1 MAWIWQ
7 SRPSEVGHFI
17 SSMSLRKERFMNT
30 RGFAASSVLN
40 GITVLAVLIALYLAL
55 VYAAPVANLVGAAQI
70 AQRIFYFHVPSAWVG
85 FLAFLVTFVAS
96 IAYLWKGGRQWDVL
110 AFSSV
115 EIGLVFTTMVVF
127 TGPLWA
133 KPTWGVWW
141 VWADPKLS
149 TVAILWLIYF
159 AYLMLRNT
167 VEDEARRARLAAV
180 LGIVGFIDV
189 PIVFGAVRWWGQ
201 SVAHPIVF
209 GTGGLSD
216 SPTMLTA
223 FLFCL
228 GTFTLLYVVLL
239 VQRVRLEGL
248 RHEVERLKSR
258 ITNHES

>member
-1 MAWIWQ
+1 
-7 SRPSEVGHFI
+7 V
-17 SSMSLRKERFMNT
+17 NT
-30 RGFAASSVLN
+30 HSFTASSILN
-40 GITVLAVLIALYLAL
+40 GLAALAVLIALYLAL
-55 VYAAPVANLVGAAQI
+55 VYAPPAANLVGAAQI

-85 FLAFLVTFVAS
+85 FLAFFVTFVAS
-96 IAYLWKGGRQWDVL
+96 IAHLWKGGRQWDIL
-110 AFSSV
+110 ALSSV
-115 EIGLVFTTMVVF
+115 EIGLIFTTMVVF

-141 VWADPKLS
+141 VWSDPKLS
-149 TVAILWLIYF
+149 TVAVLWLIYF

-180 LGIVGFIDV
+180 LGIVGFLDV

-201 SVAHPIVF
+201 SIAHPIVF

-216 SPTMLTA
+216 SPRMLTA

-239 VQRVRLEGL
+239 IQRVRLEGM
-248 RHEVERLKSR
+248 RHEVERLKSHVMDHASR
-258 ITNHES
+258 LTL

>member
-1 MAWIWQ
+1 
-7 SRPSEVGHFI
+7 V
-17 SSMSLRKERFMNT
+17 NT
-30 RGFAASSVLN
+30 RSFTGSSVLN

-55 VYAAPVANLVGAAQI
+55 VYAPPAANLVGAAQI

-85 FLAFLVTFVAS
+85 FLAFFVTFVAS
-96 IAYLWKGGRQWDVL
+96 IAYLWKGGRQWDIL
-110 AFSSV
+110 ALASV

-141 VWADPKLS
+141 VWSDPKLS
-149 TVAILWLIYF
+149 TVAVLWLIYF

-180 LGIVGFIDV
+180 VGIVGFLDV
-189 PIVFGAVRWWGQ
+189 PLVFGAVRWWGQ

-216 SPTMLTA
+216 SPRMLTA

-228 GTFTLLYVVLL
+228 GTFTILYVVLL
-239 VQRVRLEGL
+239 IQRVRLERM

-258 ITNHES
+258 ITEHASRLTNSGLR

>member
-1 MAWIWQ
+1 VNIR
-7 SRPSEVGHFI
+7 S
-17 SSMSLRKERFMNT
+17 
-30 RGFAASSVLN
+30 FAVTKTLN
-40 GITVLAVLIALYLAL
+40 GIAALAVLIALYLAL
-55 VYAAPVANLVGAAQI
+55 VYAPPATNLVGAAQI

-96 IAYLWKGGRQWDVL
+96 IAHLWNGGRQWDVMAL
-110 AFSSV
+110 SSV
-115 EIGLVFTTMVVF
+115 EIGLIFTTMVVF

-141 VWADPKLS
+141 VWSDPKLS
-149 TVAILWLIYF
+149 TVAVLWLIYF

-180 LGIVGFIDV
+180 LGIVGFLDV

-216 SPTMLTA
+216 SPRMLTT

-228 GTFTLLYVVLL
+228 GTFTLVYVVLL
-239 VQRVRLEGL
+239 IQRIRLEGM

-258 ITNHES
+258 IHESRITH

>member
-1 MAWIWQ
+1 
-7 SRPSEVGHFI
+7 
-17 SSMSLRKERFMNT
+17 MNT
-30 RGFAASSVLN
+30 RSYTASSVLN
-40 GITVLAVLIALYLAL
+40 GIAALAVLIALYLAL
-55 VYAAPVANLVGAAQI
+55 VYAPPAANLVGTAQI

-85 FLAFLVTFVAS
+85 FLAFFVTFVAS
-96 IAYLWKGGRQWDVL
+96 IAYLWKGGRQWDIL
-110 AFSSV
+110 ALSSV

-141 VWADPKLS
+141 VWSDPKLS
-149 TVAILWLIYF
+149 TVAVLWLIYF

-180 LGIVGFIDV
+180 VGIVGFLDV
-189 PIVFGAVRWWGQ
+189 PLVFGAVRWWGQ

-216 SPTMLTA
+216 SPRMLTA

-228 GTFTLLYVVLL
+228 GTFTILYVVLL
-239 VQRVRLEGL
+239 IQRVRLEKM

-258 ITNHES
+258 ITEHASRLTNSGLR

>member
-1 MAWIWQ
+1 M
-7 SRPSEVGHFI
+7 STR
-17 SSMSLRKERFMNT
+17 SSALI
-30 RGFAASSVLN
+30 SVLN
-40 GITVLAVLIALYLAL
+40 GITALAMLIALHLAL
-55 VYAAPVANLVGAAQI
+55 VYAPPAANLPGAAQI

-85 FLAFLVTFVAS
+85 FLAFFVTFVAS
-96 IAYLWKGGRQWDVL
+96 IAYLWKGGRQWDIL
-110 AFSSV
+110 SLSSV
-115 EIGLVFTTMVVF
+115 EIGLIFTTMVVF

-141 VWADPKLS
+141 VWSDPKLS
-149 TVAILWLIYF
+149 TVAVLWLIYF

-180 LGIVGFIDV
+180 LGIVGFLDV

-216 SPTMLTA
+216 SPRMLTA

-239 VQRVRLEGL
+239 IQRVRLERV
-248 RHEVERLKSR
+248 RHEVERLKSH
-258 ITNHES
+258 ITASASHVSRFTNSEPR

>member
-1 MAWIWQ
+1 M
-7 SRPSEVGHFI
+7 STR
-17 SSMSLRKERFMNT
+17 SSALI
-30 RGFAASSVLN
+30 SVLN
-40 GITVLAVLIALYLAL
+40 GITALAVLIALYLAL
-55 VYAAPVANLVGAAQI
+55 VYAPPAANLVGAAQM

-96 IAYLWKGGRQWDVL
+96 IAYLWKGGRKWDVL
-110 AFSSV
+110 ALSSV

-141 VWADPKLS
+141 VWSDPKLS
-149 TVAILWLIYF
+149 TVTVLWLIYF

-180 LGIVGFIDV
+180 LGIVGFLDV

-216 SPTMLTA
+216 SPRMLTA

-239 VQRVRLEGL
+239 IQRVRLERM

-258 ITNHES
+258 ITEHASRLTNSGLR

>member
-1 MAWIWQ
+1 M
-7 SRPSEVGHFI
+7 STR
-17 SSMSLRKERFMNT
+17 SSAIVSI
-30 RGFAASSVLN
+30 LN
-40 GITVLAVLIALYLAL
+40 GITALAVLIALYVAL
-55 VYAAPVANLVGAAQI
+55 VYAPPAANLVGAAQI

-85 FLAFLVTFVAS
+85 FLAFFVTFVAS
-96 IAYLWKGGRQWDVL
+96 IAYLWKGGRHWDIL
-110 AFSSV
+110 ALSSV

-149 TVAILWLIYF
+149 TVAVLWLIYL

-180 LGIVGFIDV
+180 LCIVGFLDV

-201 SVAHPIVF
+201 SIAHPIVF

-216 SPTMLTA
+216 SPRMLTA

-228 GTFTLLYVVLL
+228 GTFTLSYVVLL
-239 VQRVRLEGL
+239 VQRVHLEGM
-248 RHEVERLKSR
+248 RHEVERLKLR
-258 ITNHES
+258 ITEHESHEL

>member
-1 MAWIWQ
+1 
-7 SRPSEVGHFI
+7 V
-17 SSMSLRKERFMNT
+17 NT
-30 RGFAASSVLN
+30 RSFAASSVLN

-55 VYAAPVANLVGAAQI
+55 VYAPPAANLVGAAQI

>member
-1 MAWIWQ
+1 
-7 SRPSEVGHFI
+7 
-17 SSMSLRKERFMNT
+17 MNT
-30 RGFAASSVLN
+30 RSSAVTSVLN
-40 GITVLAVLIALYLAL
+40 GIAALAMLIALYLAF
-55 VYAAPVANLVGAAQI
+55 VYARPAANFVGAAQI

-96 IAYLWKGGRQWDVL
+96 IAYLWKGERQWDIL
-110 AFSSV
+110 ALSSV
-115 EIGLVFTTMVVF
+115 EIGLVFTTMVVV

-133 KPTWGVWW
+133 KPTWNVWW

-149 TVAILWLIYF
+149 TAAILWLIYF
-159 AYLMLRNT
+159 AYLMLRNA

-180 LGIVGFIDV
+180 LGIVGFLDV
-189 PIVFGAVRWWGQ
+189 PIVFGAARWWGQ
-201 SVAHPIVF
+201 SVANLHPIVF

-239 VQRVRLEGL
+239 VQRVRLERM
-248 RHEVERLKSR
+248 RHEVERLKSQ
-258 ITNHES
+258 IMNNE

>member
-1 MAWIWQ
+1 
-7 SRPSEVGHFI
+7 V
-17 SSMSLRKERFMNT
+17 NT
-30 RGFAASSVLN
+30 RSFAVANTLSGLAA
-40 GITVLAVLIALYLAL
+40 LAVLIALYLAL
-55 VYAAPVANLVGAAQI
+55 VYAPPATNLVGAAQI
-70 AQRIFYFHVPSAWVG
+70 AQRIFYFHVPSAWVS
-85 FLAFLVTFVAS
+85 FLAFFVTFMAS
-96 IAYLWKGGRQWDVL
+96 IAHLWKGGRQWDVL
-110 AFSSV
+110 ALSSV
-115 EIGLVFTTMVVF
+115 EIGLIFTTMVVF

-141 VWADPKLS
+141 VWSDPKLS
-149 TVAILWLIYF
+149 TVAVLWLIYF

-216 SPTMLTA
+216 SPRMLTT

-239 VQRVRLEGL
+239 IQRVRLEGM
-248 RHEVERLKSR
+248 RHEVERLKSQVADHASR
-258 ITNHES
+258 FTL

>member
-1 MAWIWQ
+1 M
-7 SRPSEVGHFI
+7 STR
-17 SSMSLRKERFMNT
+17 SSAIVSI
-30 RGFAASSVLN
+30 LN
-40 GITVLAVLIALYLAL
+40 AIVALAVLFALYLAL
-55 VYAAPVANLVGAAQI
+55 VYAPPAANLVGAAQI

-85 FLAFLVTFVAS
+85 FLAFFVTFVAS

-110 AFSSV
+110 ALSSV
-115 EIGLVFTTMVVF
+115 EIGLVFTTIVVT

-141 VWADPKLS
+141 VWSDPKLS
-149 TVAILWLIYF
+149 TVAVLWLIYF

-180 LGIVGFIDV
+180 LGIVGFLDV

-209 GTGGLSD
+209 GTGGLRD
-216 SPTMLTA
+216 SPRMLTA

-239 VQRVRLEGL
+239 IHRVRLERM
-248 RHEVERLKSR
+248 RHEVERLKSH
-258 ITNHES
+258 ITDHASRLTNNGLR

>member
-1 MAWIWQ
+1 MSI
-7 SRPSEVGHFI
+7 R
-17 SSMSLRKERFMNT
+17 SSAVT
-30 RGFAASSVLN
+30 HVLN
-40 GITVLAVLIALYLAL
+40 GIAALAMLVALYLAL
-55 VYAAPVANLVGAAQI
+55 VYAPPAANLVGAAQI

-85 FLAFLVTFVAS
+85 FLAFFVTFVAS
-96 IAYLWKGGRQWDVL
+96 IAYLWRGGRQWDIL

-115 EIGLVFTTMVVF
+115 EIGLVFTTMVVT

-141 VWADPKLS
+141 VWSDPKLS

-180 LGIVGFIDV
+180 VGIVGFIDV

-209 GTGGLSD
+209 GTGGLRD
-216 SPTMLTA
+216 SPRMLTA

-228 GTFTLLYVVLL
+228 GAFTLLYVVLL
-239 VQRVRLEGL
+239 VQRVRLEKM
-248 RHEVERLKSR
+248 RHEVERLQSR
-258 ITNHES
+258 IANNE

>member
-1 MAWIWQ
+1 
-7 SRPSEVGHFI
+7 V
-17 SSMSLRKERFMNT
+17 NT
-30 RGFAASSVLN
+30 RSFTASSVLN

-55 VYAAPVANLVGAAQI
+55 VYAPPAANLVGAAQI

-85 FLAFLVTFVAS
+85 FLAFFVTFVAS
-96 IAYLWKGGRQWDVL
+96 IAYLWKGGRQWDIL
-110 AFSSV
+110 ALSSV

-141 VWADPKLS
+141 VWSDPKLS
-149 TVAILWLIYF
+149 TVAVLWLIYF

-180 LGIVGFIDV
+180 VGIVGFLDV
-189 PIVFGAVRWWGQ
+189 PLVFGAVRWWGQ

-216 SPTMLTA
+216 SPRMLTA

-228 GTFTLLYVVLL
+228 GTFTILYVVLL
-239 VQRVRLEGL
+239 IQRVRLEKM

-258 ITNHES
+258 ITEHASRLTNSGLR

>member
-1 MAWIWQ
+1 M
-7 SRPSEVGHFI
+7 STR
-17 SSMSLRKERFMNT
+17 SSALI
-30 RGFAASSVLN
+30 SVLN
-40 GITVLAVLIALYLAL
+40 GITALAILIALYLAL
-55 VYAAPVANLVGAAQI
+55 VYAPPAANLLGAAQI
-70 AQRIFYFHVPSAWVG
+70 AQRIFFFHVPSAWVG
-85 FLAFLVTFVAS
+85 FLAFFVTFVAS
-96 IAYLWKGGRQWDVL
+96 IAYLWRGGRQWDIL
-110 AFSSV
+110 ALSSV
-115 EIGLVFTTMVVF
+115 EIGLIFTTMVVT

-141 VWADPKLS
+141 VWSDPKLS
-149 TVAILWLIYF
+149 TVTVLWLIYF

-180 LGIVGFIDV
+180 LGIVGFLDV

-216 SPTMLTA
+216 SPRMLTA

-239 VQRVRLEGL
+239 IQRVRLERV
-248 RHEVERLKSR
+248 RHEVERLKSHIIESASHVSR
-258 ITNHES
+258 FTNSEPR

>member
-1 MAWIWQ
+1 
-7 SRPSEVGHFI
+7 
-17 SSMSLRKERFMNT
+17 MNT
-30 RGFAASSVLN
+30 RSSAVVSILN
-40 GITVLAVLIALYLAL
+40 GITALAVLIALYLAL
-55 VYAAPVANLVGAAQI
+55 VYAPPAANLVGAAQI

-85 FLAFLVTFVAS
+85 FLAFFVTFIAS
-96 IAYLWKGGRQWDVL
+96 IAHLWKGGRRWDIL
-110 AFSSV
+110 ALSSV

-149 TVAILWLIYF
+149 TVAVLWLIYF

-180 LGIVGFIDV
+180 LGIVGFLDV

-209 GTGGLSD
+209 GTGGLSA
-216 SPTMLTA
+216 SPRMLTA

-239 VQRVRLEGL
+239 VQRVRLEGM

-258 ITNHES
+258 ITHHASRITY

>member
-1 MAWIWQ
+1 
-7 SRPSEVGHFI
+7 V
-17 SSMSLRKERFMNT
+17 NT
-30 RGFAASSVLN
+30 RSFAVTNTLN
-40 GITVLAVLIALYLAL
+40 GITVLAVLVALYLAL
-55 VYAAPVANLVGAAQI
+55 VYAPPAANLVGAAQI

-85 FLAFLVTFVAS
+85 FLAFFVTFVAS
-96 IAYLWKGGRQWDVL
+96 IAYLWKGGRQWDIL
-110 AFSSV
+110 ALSSV

-141 VWADPKLS
+141 VWSDPKLS
-149 TVAILWLIYF
+149 TVAVLWLIYF

-180 LGIVGFIDV
+180 VGIVGFLDV
-189 PIVFGAVRWWGQ
+189 PLVFGAVRWWGQ

-216 SPTMLTA
+216 SPRMLTA

-239 VQRVRLEGL
+239 IQRVRLERM

-258 ITNHES
+258 ITEHASRLTNSGLR

>member
-1 MAWIWQ
+1 
-7 SRPSEVGHFI
+7 
-17 SSMSLRKERFMNT
+17 MNT
-30 RGFAASSVLN
+30 RSFTASSVLN

-55 VYAAPVANLVGAAQI
+55 VYAPPAANLVGAAQI

-96 IAYLWKGGRQWDVL
+96 IAHLWKGGRQWDVMAL
-110 AFSSV
+110 SSV
-115 EIGLVFTTMVVF
+115 EIGLIFTTMVVF

-141 VWADPKLS
+141 VWSDPKLS
-149 TVAILWLIYF
+149 TVTVLWLIYF

-180 LGIVGFIDV
+180 LGIVGFLDV

-209 GTGGLSD
+209 GSGGLSD
-216 SPTMLTA
+216 SPRMLTA

-228 GTFTLLYVVLL
+228 GTFTILYVVMLI
-239 VQRVRLEGL
+239 QRVRLEKM

-258 ITNHES
+258 ITEHASRLTNSGLR